1 MTKGPDNAPTL
12 FGINSIYISRTL
24 SVVMLLISFLTFWSL
39 ALDSIEQR
47 DKSHYLTRANVAPNI
62 GPNQLM
68 TWK

>member
-1 MTKGPDNAPTL
+1 MTKGPDNEPTL
-12 FGINSIYISRTL
+12 FSINSIYISRTI

-39 ALDSIEQR
+39 AIDSIEQR
-47 DKSHYLTRANVAPNI
+47 DKSHYLTRASTVPII